1 MADNTNF
8 PHISPF
14 VPDSDPTSVAQRW
27 KRWSDRFD
35 NLIIAMNI
43 TNNDRKIALLL
54 HLAGEAVYD
63 IYQGLV
69 VPEGADADPNVD
81 TCTST
86 PNELSTRILIRNE
99 IRSSR
104 YIRSVKQLNSKTSHW
119 TRATPDFELYSQEL
133 RLRQRRCRDQVARHP
148 NL

>member
-1 MADNTNF
+1 MADITNF

-14 VPDSDPTSVAQRW
+14 VSDSDPTSVAQRW

-43 TNNDRKIALLL
+43 TNNYRKKALLL
-54 HLAGEAVYD
+54 HLTGEAVYD

-69 VPEGADADPNVD
+69 VPEVAADADPNVD

-104 YIRSVKQLNSKTSHW
+104 YIRSYRVELLYGTYIP
-119 TRATPDFELYSQEL
+119 RTPYFVSD
-133 RLRQRRCRDQVARHP
+133 
-148 NL
+148 